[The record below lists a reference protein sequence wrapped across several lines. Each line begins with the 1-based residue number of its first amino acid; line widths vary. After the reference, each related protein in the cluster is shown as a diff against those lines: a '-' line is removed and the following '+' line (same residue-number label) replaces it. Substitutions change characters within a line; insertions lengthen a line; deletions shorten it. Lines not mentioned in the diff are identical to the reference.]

1 MSWMKVT
8 VGKVLACEILHHIG
22 LNMIR
27 IFHCKL
33 VMLYIHMYR
42 AFFNFAARLIMRIM
56 NIISIRLSYLTVN
69 PVIYIYIFPS
79 ESVDDISS

>member
-27 IFHCKL
+27 IFHCIKL

-42 AFFNFAARLIMRIM
+42 TFFNFAARLMRIM

>member
-22 LNMIR
+22 LR

-42 AFFNFAARLIMRIM
+42 TFFNFAARLIMRIM